1 MRVIPNKRAYT
12 RPEPTSRTLDFRRS
26 RKKKDYSSLWHFL
39 ILAAEILAVAAAAY
53 LIVESF
59 ATQVT
64 MTEESMEPQ
73 IGVSDSLLIDKV
85 AYKLKAPKAGDV
97 IAFLPSGN
105 LSGRYSIKR
114 VVAVPGQTV
123 VIKSGIVYVDNK
135 AYTAPVETTA
145 INDAGLA
152 SATITL
158 GKDEY
163 FVLGDNRDVSEDSRY
178 QSVGNVLRSQIK
190 GKIWFDVT
198 AKNFGVVD

>member
-1 MRVIPNKRAYT
+1 MRVIPNKRAFT
-12 RPEPTSRTLDFRRS
+12 RPEPTSRTLDFRRK
-26 RKKKDYSSLWHFL
+26 RKKTDYRKILHFL
-39 ILAAEILAVAAAAY
+39 ILTAEILAVVAAAY
-53 LIVESF
+53 LVVQSF

-73 IGVSDSLLIDKV
+73 IGVSDSLLINKL
-85 AYKLKAPKAGDV
+85 AYKFKAPEAGDV

-114 VVAVPGQTV
+114 VIAVPGQTV
-123 VIKSGIVYVDNK
+123 VIKSGIVYVNNK
-135 AYTAPVETTA
+135 AYTASVETTS
-145 INDAGLA
+145 IDDAGLA
-152 SATITL
+152 SNTITL

>member
-12 RPEPTSRTLDFRRS
+12 RPEPTSRSLDFRRN
-26 RKKKDYSSLWHFL
+26 RKKTDYRRILHFL
-39 ILAAEILAVAAAAY
+39 VLAAEILVVVAAAY
-53 LIVESF
+53 LVIRLF

-64 MTEESMEPQ
+64 MTEDSMEPQ
-73 IGVSDSLLIDKV
+73 IGVSDSLLIDKLT
-85 AYKLKAPKAGDV
+85 YKLKSPQAGDV

-114 VVAVPGQTV
+114 VIAVPGQTV
-123 VIKSGIVYVDNK
+123 VIKSGIVYVNNK
-135 AYTAPVETTA
+135 AYTAPVETTS
-145 INDAGLA
+145 IDDAGLA
-152 SATITL
+152 SNTITL

-178 QSVGNVLRSQIK
+178 QSVGNVLRSQIR

>member
-1 MRVIPNKRAYT
+1 MRVIPNKRAYL
-12 RPEPTSRTLDFRRS
+12 RPEPTSRSLDFRKS
-26 RKKKDYSSLWHFL
+26 RKKRDYRKLLSWLL
-39 ILAAEILAVAAAAY
+39 MIVEILAVAAAAY
-53 LIVESF
+53 LLVSSF

-85 AYKLKAPKAGDV
+85 TYRLKSPEAGDV
-97 IAFLPSGN
+97 IAFLPSGD

-114 VVAVPGQTV
+114 VVAVPGQKV
-123 VIKSGIVYVDNK
+123 VIKSGIVYVNNK

-145 INDAGLA
+145 VNDAGIA
-152 SATITL
+152 SSTITL

-163 FVLGDNRDVSEDSRY
+163 FVLGDNRGVSEDSRY
-178 QSVGNVLRSQIK
+178 QSVGNVLKSQIK

-198 AKNFGVVD
+198 GKNFGAVD